1 MSQPWSKTLDFAP
14 GEPGEDVDKIV
25 YLTSEALRM
34 TGILLQPY
42 MPNKAHTLL
51 DQLGVRED
59 RRSFA
64 YCKPGADLDYGT
76 PLVELGQAHK
86 GVLFPPLPSE
96 E

>member
-1 MSQPWSKTLDFAP
+1 MDFAP

-25 YLTSEALRM
+25 YLASESLRI

-42 MPNKAHTLL
+42 MPTKANRLL

-59 RRSFA
+59 RRLFA

-76 PLVELGQAHK
+76 PFVELGSAHK
-86 GVLFPPLPSE
+86 GVLFPPLSSE